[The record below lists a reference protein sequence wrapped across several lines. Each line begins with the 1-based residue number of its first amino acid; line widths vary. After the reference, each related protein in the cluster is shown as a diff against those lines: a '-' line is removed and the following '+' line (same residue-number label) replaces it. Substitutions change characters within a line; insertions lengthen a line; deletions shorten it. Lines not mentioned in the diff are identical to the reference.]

1 MVTDDG
7 AFIVQVRGYQD
18 LVELNVIIRPGESW
32 REKVRDLVK
41 ECTDDMQAA
50 ALNSDYWANRMNAL
64 LNAPKIAAVR

>member
-1 MVTDDG
+1 VVTDDG